1 MKKENVICLVF
12 VIALLVSC
20 VYEFATGDIF
30 GGITSI
36 LYVLVL
42 FFSFRL
48 VRSNR
53 ELHELNDVLCE
64 KLDSLMS
71 SSSAV
76 IGDGDVI
83 DFGDE

>member
-1 MKKENVICLVF
+1 MKKENVICLVLF
-12 VIALLVSC
+12 IALLASC
-20 VYEFATGDIF
+20 VYEFATGDIL
-30 GGITSI
+30 GGITSL
-36 LYVLVL
+36 LYVVVL

-48 VRSNR
+48 IRRNS

>member
-1 MKKENVICLVF
+1 MKKENVFCLVL
-12 VIALLVSC
+12 VIALLASC
-20 VYEFATGDIF
+20 VYEFATGDIV
-30 GGITSI
+30 GGIVSL
-36 LYVLVL
+36 LYVVVL
-42 FFSFRL
+42 FFSFGLIR
-48 VRSNR
+48 RNR